1 MQILSWRERD
11 ALQSK
16 ALLGVRFLITVYIV
30 HCAMNILALSFPPL
44 NIFFYSMLLRFFYL
58 VFKLQS
64 LERCVQR
71 TDR

>member
-30 HCAMNILALSFPPL
+30 HCAMNILALSFPPSKY
-44 NIFFYSMLLRFFYL
+44 FFSIVCF
-58 VFKLQS
+58 
-64 LERCVQR
+64 
-71 TDR
+71 